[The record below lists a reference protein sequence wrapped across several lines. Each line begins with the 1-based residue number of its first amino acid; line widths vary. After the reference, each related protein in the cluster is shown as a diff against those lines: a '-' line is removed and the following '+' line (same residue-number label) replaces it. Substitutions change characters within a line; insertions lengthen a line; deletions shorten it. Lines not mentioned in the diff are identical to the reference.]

1 MTKTAAQ
8 VTKEEMAVYRATA
21 RQREEQERQE
31 RLQRTQRA
39 LALAQQAAALL
50 KSQFGARQVILFGSL
65 ARRGLFHQRSDVDL
79 AVAGIKSQVF
89 WRAWGALDALGHEFE
104 INLVDME
111 TASPALRQEVEREGM
126 EL

>member
-1 MTKTAAQ
+1 
-8 VTKEEMAVYRATA
+8 MAVYRATA

-31 RLQRTQRA
+31 RAQRAQRA

-50 KSQFGARQVILFGSL
+50 KSQFGASQVILFGSL
-65 ARRGLFHQRSDVDL
+65 ARRGLFHRRSDVDL
-79 AVAGIKSQVF
+79 AVAGIENRIF
-89 WRAWGALDALGHEFE
+89 WRAWAALDALGHEFE

-111 TASPALRQEVEREGM
+111 MALPALRQEIEREGI